1 MRARLA
7 RLSPRTIADARGQ
20 GVRQSEGFSRA
31 FQLCTLNFQLNQP
44 RTRNDCFGGIIVNRF
59 CKYHPGTEALWFC
72 THDGLFLCQ
81 QCVDGQADNFN
92 EARCLLCN
100 QSVETAGVES
110 VGPLW
115 HQLDRFLQYPLQL
128 TLLPVLVIWALVAAL
143 IPPLPLLLVLTV
155 LGGIPAFG
163 FAQAIMAS
171 KTQAR
176 RSLQR
181 ASTPGWRALS
191 AGHGWK
197 GALLQAA
204 PAVFLLVAAGALLWI
219 SVPAGLLVGCV
230 AMLLVPALWL
240 SIQVQGAD
248 PGAWA
253 AALTYMVSAPRDYL
267 VAALT
272 GVVGWLLA
280 VAVVMVVMDV
290 LPAPLTQAVGGLL
303 AAYWWLAL
311 AAACAAMLERHGRLW
326 GLNPG
331 APRVTQSLAER
342 RQRVLLC
349 AGRFDKVLLSS
360 SKIVKSK
367 KAGLADWK
375 QFDQLLTI
383 LGKEDERQNQ
393 VEPYLDALV
402 AASDWQTVLQVITE
416 QRKRDSHWLP
426 AGPAIRLAI
435 AQGLYD
441 QAPKMVVNLLKD
453 LHQRHP
459 DFSGLGEAYLLL
471 AKTLGEKFGL
481 AGKAEQYL
489 RFVEHQ
495 CRDAKLRMQ
504 INDLRQAWAQ

>member
-1 MRARLA
+1 M
-7 RLSPRTIADARGQ
+7 
-20 GVRQSEGFSRA
+20 
-31 FQLCTLNFQLNQP
+31 
-44 RTRNDCFGGIIVNRF
+44 NRF

-72 THDGLFLCQ
+72 EHDGLFLCQ

-100 QSVETAGVES
+100 QAVEPAGTES
-110 VGPLW
+110 TGPLW
-115 HQLDRFLQYPLQL
+115 HQLDHFLRYPFQL
-128 TLLPVLVIWALVAAL
+128 PLLPVLAIWALVAAV
-143 IPPLPLLLVLTV
+143 IPPLPMLLALTV
-155 LGGIPAFG
+155 LGGLPAFG

-171 KTQAR
+171 KSQTR
-176 RSLQR
+176 RHHQR
-181 ASTPGWRALS
+181 ARLPGWNALS
-191 AGHGWK
+191 GGLGWR

-204 PAVFLLVAAGALLWI
+204 PAALFLVAAVALLIWVSI
-219 SVPAGLLVGCV
+219 PAGLVLGTV
-230 AMLLVPALWL
+230 AMLLVPAFWL

-253 AALTYMVSAPRDYL
+253 AALTYIVSAPRDYL
-267 VAALT
+267 LAALL
-272 GVVGWLLA
+272 GAVGWLLT

-290 LPAPLTQAVGGLL
+290 LPAPLTQAVGGFL

-311 AAACAAMLERHGRLW
+311 AAACAVMLERHGRLW

-360 SKIVKSK
+360 AKMVKSK

-375 QFDQLLTI
+375 QFDQLLAI
-383 LGKEDERQNQ
+383 LGKDTARQEQ

-402 AASDWQTVLQVITE
+402 AAGDWQTALRVLTE
-416 QRKRDSHWLP
+416 QRQREANWLP
-426 AGPAIRLAI
+426 AGPAIRLAL
-435 AQGLYD
+435 AQGIYD
-441 QAPKMVVNLLKD
+441 HEPKLVVNLLKD
-453 LHQRHP
+453 LHQGHP

-471 AKTLGEKFGL
+471 AKTLAEKFGL

-489 RFVEHQ
+489 RFVEHK

-504 INDLRQAWAQ
+504 VNEMRQNLAG